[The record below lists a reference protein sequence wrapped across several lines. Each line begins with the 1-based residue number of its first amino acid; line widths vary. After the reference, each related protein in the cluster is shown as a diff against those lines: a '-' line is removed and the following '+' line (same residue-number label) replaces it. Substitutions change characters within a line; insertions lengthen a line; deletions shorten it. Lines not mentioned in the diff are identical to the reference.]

1 MDLSALLAL
10 LICGNRPRQLISESA
25 NLHQQFPVSQWS
37 KANVLRVRGM
47 IFYIKFY
54 DLFANCSNSI
64 ESFELSKVQYLISSS
79 VTLAPVVFKICDN
92 LDFEKKL
99 NIVHIL

>member
-25 NLHQQFPVSQWS
+25 NLQQQFPASQWS
-37 KANVLRVRGM
+37 KANMLRVRDM

-54 DLFANCSNSI
+54 DLFANYSNFTQ
-64 ESFELSKVQYLISSS
+64 SFELSKVQYLNSSF
-79 VTLAPVVFKICDN
+79 VTLAPIVFEICDN
-92 LDFEKKL
+92 LYISCRFA
-99 NIVHIL
+99 I